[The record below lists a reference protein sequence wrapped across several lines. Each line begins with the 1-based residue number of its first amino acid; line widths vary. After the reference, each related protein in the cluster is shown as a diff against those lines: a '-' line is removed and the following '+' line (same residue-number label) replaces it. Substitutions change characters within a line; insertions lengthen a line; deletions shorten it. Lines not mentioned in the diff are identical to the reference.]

1 MRRKRAMIKDK
12 KAYFKDLGD
21 ISDDFAMGRNP
32 TNLKVTL
39 ASNVVYLGQEEKSV
53 SDLYGEL
60 LYTLGLPQGGK
71 YTASMFD
78 PNMFSMIYTD
88 ENLSPLMDL
97 AINLYQQGAI
107 AYGAKKG
114 DQITYNLSQLSYTA
128 GDFELETLDGRS
140 FITLDFE
147 EIVRKTNPWQLS
159 QNAIQMKRKYKYFLE
174 KTKNWQVLD
183 GMPENISYEEFCRK
197 VDNGEIDLTLLD

>member
-1 MRRKRAMIKDK
+1 MIKDK

-21 ISDDFAMGRNP
+21 ISDDFARGDYP

-39 ASNVVYLGQEEKSV
+39 ACNAVYLGQEEKSL
-53 SDLYGEL
+53 SDLYDEL
-60 LYTLGLPQGGK
+60 LYTLGLPQGGT
-71 YTASMFD
+71 YRSSLFD
-78 PNMFSMIYTD
+78 QNMFSVIYKD

-107 AYGAKKG
+107 SYGAKRG
-114 DQITYNLSQLSYTA
+114 DQITYNLTQLSYTA
-128 GDFELETLDGRS
+128 GNFELETLDGYA

-147 EIVRKTNPWQLS
+147 EIVRKTNPWQLG
-159 QNAIQMKRKYKYFLE
+159 QNAIQMKRRYKYFLE
-174 KTKNWQVLD
+174 KTKDWHVLD

-197 VDNGEIDLTLLD
+197 VDNGEIDLRELD